1 MKLRPYATH
10 HTQALESQKAHYL
23 SLLETERSQNLDL
36 RLEVSR
42 LQDGLGKVLSLV
54 RAAEQE
60 ENGKERRFVR
70 QLAGVKA
77 ENRVLRGVCGVEVEP
92 ESSESESE
100 GEEEW
105 VAGMMEMAH
114 KMGVM
119 GGVGMKRS

>member
-1 MKLRPYATH
+1 
-10 HTQALESQKAHYL
+10 
-23 SLLETERSQNLDL
+23 
-36 RLEVSR
+36 VSR
-42 LQDGLGKVLSLV
+42 LQDGLGKVLGLV

-60 ENGKERRFVR
+60 ENGKERKWVR

-77 ENRVLRGVCGVEVEP
+77 ENRVLRGVCGVAVDQ

-105 VAGMMEMAH
+105 VQGMMEMAQ
-114 KMGVM
+114 KMGVVG